1 MYYQN
6 YSLFQITLLYVTYLF
21 LLFIPTTRNPKG
33 KRSTEECE
41 FEKPIH
47 CDDGAK
53 YRTYDG
59 SCNNLKYPY
68 WGKAETPLARF
79 LKSDYHDGKQF
90 IFCSYSYEGWTIMAI
105 LRQ

>member
-1 MYYQN
+1 M
-6 YSLFQITLLYVTYLF
+6 TYLF

-90 IFCSYSYEGWTIMAI
+90 IFFFHI
-105 LRQ
+105 LTRAGLSWPFLDNNNLI